1 MNIARRERESHHL
14 LKHFKLL
21 CAAHPQHVERESRL
35 LNPPPGSTDPERSR
49 RLAACKTLASQAKA
63 GENSR

>member
-35 LNPPPGSTDPERSR
+35 LNPPPGSTDPERFATVSTGIGDR
-49 RLAACKTLASQAKA
+49 VFLAAC
-63 GENSR
+63 R